1 MALLTV
7 NLMSSVLRRPATVN
21 VILPTDRMAAEPA
34 EPLKMLI
41 LLHGALGNYNDWVA
55 NTRIQSL
62 AEEKGICVIMPS
74 GENSFYLDN
83 PLSSNFFGTYVGE
96 ELPRMMRRMFRLSEK
111 REDCFISGLSMGGFG
126 ALRLGL
132 KYSGTFGAA
141 APLSGAYV
149 LHEPD
154 PENEDEEVG
163 KMGFETS
170 CFGSMKQG
178 WESPENNPLNLA
190 GTLMEKAAADPSVP
204 LPRLYM
210 ACGTEDPLYGP
221 NCAVRDELRSLGYD
235 ITWEQGPG
243 RHEWAF
249 WDRFIERV
257 LEWLQV

>member
-1 MALLTV
+1 MALLAV
-7 NLMSSVLRRPATVN
+7 NFMSSVLRRPVTAN
-21 VILPTDRMAAEPA
+21 VVLPTDRNPSDA
-34 EPLKMLI
+34 PLRMLV
-41 LLHGALGNYNDWVA
+41 LLHGALGNCNDWVT

-62 AEEKGICVIMPS
+62 AEEKNICVIMPS

-83 PLSSNFFGTYVGE
+83 PLSSNYFGTYVGE
-96 ELPRMMRRMFRLSEK
+96 ELPVLMRRMFNLSSR

-132 KYSGTFGAA
+132 KYSDTFGAA

-154 PENEDEEVG
+154 PANEDEEVG

-170 CFGSMKQG
+170 CFGSMRQG

-190 GTLMEKAAADPSVP
+190 RALKERERAGEAVNI
-204 LPRLYM
+204 PRIYM
-210 ACGTEDPLYGP
+210 ACGTEDALYSA
-221 NCAVRDELRSLGYD
+221 NCFVRDELLSMGYELS
-235 ITWEQGPG
+235 WEQGPG
-243 RHEWAF
+243 RHEWDF

-257 LEWLQV
+257 LDWL

>member
-7 NLMSSVLRRPATVN
+7 NLMSSVLKRPVTLNAV
-21 VILPTDRMAAEPA
+21 LPSDRMSGPSDR
-34 EPLKMLI
+34 PLRMMI
-41 LLHGALGNYNDWVA
+41 LLHGALGNYNDWVT
-55 NTRIQSL
+55 NTRIQIL

-96 ELPRMMRRMFRLSEK
+96 ELPEMMRRMFRLSDR

-126 ALRLGL
+126 ALRLAL
-132 KYSGTFGAA
+132 KYNETFGAA

-154 PENEDEEVG
+154 PANEDEEVG

-170 CFGSMKQG
+170 CFGSMRQG
-178 WESPENNPLNLA
+178 WESAENNPLNLA
-190 GTLMEKAAADPSVP
+190 RTLMDRAKADPSVHV
-204 LPRLYM
+204 PRLYM

-221 NCAVRDELRSLGYD
+221 NCAVRDELLCLGYD
-235 ITWEQGPG
+235 VSWEQGPG
-243 RHEWAF
+243 RHEWDF

-257 LEWLQV
+257 LEWL